1 MTDTEKIKTAVLCL
15 DKYMINQGKEE
26 IDEIE
31 ANREL
36 ERAGILSDEI
46 SNPGRP
52 LRKILRKL
60 RDTNLLPQNIIQ
72 IYGSW
77 KIKIST
83 TITRNEI
90 IYQF

>member
-1 MTDTEKIKTAVLCL
+1 MTDTEKMKKAVLCL
-15 DKYMINQGKEE
+15 DKYMIDQGKEE

-36 ERAGILSDEI
+36 ERAGILGDEI
-46 SNPGRP
+46 ANPGRP
-52 LRKILRKL
+52 LRKILTKL
-60 RDTNLLPQNIIQ
+60 RDTNLLPHNIRQ

-83 TITRNEI
+83 TMARHEI

>member
-1 MTDTEKIKTAVLCL
+1 MTDTEKMKTAVLCL
-15 DKYMINQGKEE
+15 DKYMIDQGKEE

-36 ERAGILSDEI
+36 EGAGSLGDEI
-46 SNPGRP
+46 ANPGRP
-52 LRKILRKL
+52 LRKILTKL
-60 RDTNLLPQNIIQ
+60 RDTNLLPHNVRQ

-83 TITRNEI
+83 TITRHEI